1 MKAASSSSSSSSS
14 SQTEPPDDA
23 NGSNRL
29 GARGTGASVRKTRN
43 SNLAKPPAKR
53 LKTTANKTSKAG
65 SKSGPAD
72 MDTGN
77 SKVPAKP
84 GKNLTALITELPTD
98 ILLEVLSH
106 LPPRDLLHTARTDR
120 LFRKTI
126 LNRGSMSVWKTS
138 LEAYNT
144 PEPPEDF
151 SLPRWAALL
160 FEPIC
165 QVCWNKKAMNVD
177 WYLLKRICGAC
188 KAKCLIQ
195 LSFSMRYK
203 HPQLSAAAETCISST
218 WHKGATHFWASDFED
233 FKSRWGKAAESTDP
247 VEIAAFEKW
256 KKERATQVAKRNQMV
271 PVYKEWRN
279 GLTSKNKNE
288 AERRRKHRLQ
298 GVRSRF
304 LELGY
309 LDVDIDSAIS
319 IESDGIFSGSPDVTD
334 AIWANLKAKL
344 EPAVIEAR
352 NLRLALDLEP
362 AVEER
367 MGILE
372 DVYSTYLE
380 GLRPSEQYFCP
391 PLEVLRPI
399 PEVLEIL
406 EAEKTRNITESDFKP
421 VADNLDELIARY
433 QKEKKKTLVKL
444 LNSRGGRYMEEPLEL
459 ARNVFRRARS
469 QGSSM
474 PSKAPTSDCV
484 LVGWA
489 MLGTHTTDAY
499 SEVMLRPGVYL
510 NMPAGFIYN
519 ELSSGHCSEL
529 IDMAGLNPQTASVN
543 EMDSMDPRFVCD
555 TCSTLNGY
563 GYAILSWRAALC
575 HLLKHPNSWPTMR
588 LASKDEAAE
597 AKSNEGQFREA
608 AAAWACN
615 HCSDF
620 LAAASAGTKAAV
632 LEHLENEHQIIDP
645 KATEDYFINERCRH
659 TYEVPYHISTSKP
672 PSCRSCDSSVS
683 DSSVSDSSVS
693 L

>member
-1 MKAASSSSSSSSS
+1 MAKRKAASSSSS
-14 SQTEPPDDA
+14 SQTEPPGDT
-23 NGSNRL
+23 NGSNL
-29 GARGTGASVRKTRN
+29 GARGTGASVRKPRN
-43 SNLAKPPAKR
+43 SNLAKPPAAKR
-53 LKTTANKTSKAG
+53 LKTTANKKSKAG

-84 GKNLTALITELPTD
+84 RKNLKALITELPTD

-165 QVCWNKKAMNVD
+165 QYTSGVLEQEVMNVD
-177 WYLLKRICGAC
+177 WYLLKRICPAC
-188 KAKCLIQ
+188 KAKCLTR

-203 HPQLSAAAETCISST
+203 HPQLSAATETYISST
-218 WHKGATHFWASDFED
+218 WHEGAAHFWASDFED
-233 FKSRWGKAAESTDP
+233 FKSRWDKAAESIDP

-256 KKERATQVAKRNQMV
+256 KKERAIQVAKRIQMV
-271 PVYKEWRN
+271 PVYEEWRK

-288 AERRRKHRLQ
+288 AERRRELRLR

-309 LDVDIDSAIS
+309 LDIDIDSAIS
-319 IESDGIFSGSPDVTD
+319 VESDGIFSGSPDVTD
-334 AIWANLKAKL
+334 ANL
-344 EPAVIEAR
+344 EPT
-352 NLRLALDLEP
+352 
-362 AVEER
+362 VEKR

-391 PLEVLRPI
+391 PLEDLRPI
-399 PEVLEIL
+399 PEVLTIL
-406 EAEKTRNITESDFKP
+406 EADKMRKITEPDFKP
-421 VADNLDELIARY
+421 VADILDDLIARY
-433 QKEKKKTLVKL
+433 QVEKKKTLVNL
-444 LNSRGGRYMEEPLEL
+444 LNSSRDRYMDEPLEL
-459 ARNVFRRARS
+459 ARNVFRRAGH
-469 QGSSM
+469 QGSSVR
-474 PSKAPTSDCV
+474 SQAPTSDCV

-489 MLGTHTTDAY
+489 MLGTHITDAY

-510 NMPAGFIYN
+510 NMPTGFIYN
-519 ELSSGHCSEL
+519 ELSSRHSSEL
-529 IDMAGLNPQTASVN
+529 IDMAGLNPQTASVD
-543 EMDSMDPRFVCD
+543 EMDSMDPRFVYD
-555 TCSTLNGY
+555 TCSTLK

-575 HLLKHPNSWPTMR
+575 HLFEKHPNRWPTMR
-588 LASKDEAAE
+588 LASKDEAAQ

-608 AAAWACN
+608 AEAWACN

-620 LAAASAGTKAAV
+620 LAVSSTGTKAAV
-632 LEHLENEHQIIDP
+632 LEHLENEHKVTDP
-645 KATEDYFINERCRH
+645 KSTEDYFINERCRH
-659 TYEVPYHISTSKP
+659 TYEIPYHISTSSP
-672 PSCRSCDSSVS
+672 
-683 DSSVSDSSVS
+683 
-693 L
+693 